1 MPHFLIL
8 GDIYLVVKWCAP
20 FTIKASAN
28 INTGIFHV
36 GMTGTKT
43 NIIAKSAN
51 INCNAPRVFLSMYV
65 PPWKNDNFVL

>member
-1 MPHFLIL
+1 
-8 GDIYLVVKWCAP
+8 
-20 FTIKASAN
+20 
-28 INTGIFHV
+28 
-36 GMTGTKT
+36 MTGTKT